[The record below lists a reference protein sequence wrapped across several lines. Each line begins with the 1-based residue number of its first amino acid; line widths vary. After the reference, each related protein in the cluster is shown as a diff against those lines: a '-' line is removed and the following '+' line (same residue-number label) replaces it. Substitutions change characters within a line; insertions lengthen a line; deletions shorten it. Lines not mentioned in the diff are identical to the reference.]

1 MALYAA
7 PPCGSGVIV
16 VRFRAVGD
24 SSWSYT
30 NPLPCRPGVTR
41 NFLVAG
47 MRANTAY
54 VMQHLITS
62 PSGTTQS
69 PSLTY
74 TTGSVPP
81 SVTFPPVSVPL
92 APTSQSDPLHNL
104 VVHMLPL
111 PRPGV
116 ADPFATDLSGRL
128 VWYYD
133 PAQAGLSNVMPN
145 SIVPG
150 GTMLLLGSDG
160 LTQSSSVT
168 GSLDVLREI
177 DLAGDTIRETNVD
190 AINAQLQALGQEH
203 IYELHHEAL
212 RLPGGN
218 TAVLGQTMQT
228 INGTDVVGDMVIVL
242 DSNFQVIWT
251 WDAFNYA
258 QQISNGNPYHPVL
271 GELCSTG
278 NPAALCAVPD
288 SSALDWLH
296 TNAISYSPADGN
308 LIVSLRHQDWIVKI
322 DYQNGQG
329 DGHVIWRLGKNGDF
343 TISSTDP
350 NPWFSHQHDPHYVGL
365 STIVLFDNGNT
376 RCTATNGSIITGCDS
391 RGQALKLDEHNRT
404 ATLDAQHRPRRI
416 LMRAGQRPTTIP
428 QQLRLRGRLLL
439 RPALHPRPGLL
450 RPLNRD
456 ARRRQPNL
464 RPTSQRARIPLLP
477 SRRSIPRHRPR
488 MTGPC

>member
-1 MALYAA
+1 M
-7 PPCGSGVIV
+7 
-16 VRFRAVGD
+16 
-24 SSWSYT
+24 
-30 NPLPCRPGVTR
+30 
-41 NFLVAG
+41 
-47 MRANTAY
+47 
-54 VMQHLITS
+54 
-62 PSGTTQS
+62 
-69 PSLTY
+69 
-74 TTGSVPP
+74 
-81 SVTFPPVSVPL
+81 PL
-92 APTSQSDPLHNL
+92 APTSQSDAVHNL

-111 PRPGV
+111 PPPGV
-116 ADPFATDLSGRL
+116 ADPFATDLSGRV

-133 PAQAGLSNVMPN
+133 PQQAGLSNVMPN

-160 LTQSSSVT
+160 LTQSSSIP

-242 DSNFQVIWT
+242 GSNFQVIWT

-296 TNAISYSPADGN
+296 TNAISYSPPTAASSSPYATRTG
-308 LIVSLRHQDWIVKI
+308 SSRSTTKTRH
-322 DYQNGQG
+322 G

-404 ATLDAQHRPRRI
+404 ATLALNTDLGGFSCA
-416 LMRAGQRPTTIP
+416 LGSA
-428 QQLRLRGRLLL
+428 QQLSPNNYAFGAGFFSNPPCIPG
-439 RPALHPRPGLL
+439 PASYG
-450 RPLNRD
+450 
-456 ARRRQPNL
+456 
-464 RPTSQRARIPLLP
+464 
-477 SRRSIPRHRPR
+477 RSIETLADGSQTYAQQVNALEYRSFRVAGLYLG
-488 MTGPC
+488 TDLG

>member
-1 MALYAA
+1 MVLHQPAALLAGRDAQLPGRGHAREHRLRHAA
-7 PPCGSGVIV
+7 PDHQPLGDYPV
-16 VRFRAVGD
+16 AVAELHDRLTAAIGH
-24 SSWSYT
+24 
-30 NPLPCRPGVTR
+30 LP
-41 NFLVAG
+41 AD
-47 MRANTAY
+47 
-54 VMQHLITS
+54 Q
-62 PSGTTQS
+62 Q
-69 PSLTY
+69 
-74 TTGSVPP
+74 
-81 SVTFPPVSVPL
+81 PL
-92 APTSQSDPLHNL
+92 APTSQSDAVHNL

-116 ADPFATDLSGRL
+116 ADPFATDLSGRV

-133 PAQAGLSNVMPN
+133 PQQAGLSNVMPN

-160 LTQSSSVT
+160 LTQSSSMP

-190 AINAQLQALGQEH
+190 AINAQLQTLGQEH

-212 RLPGGN
+212 RLPAGN

-428 QQLRLRGRLLL
+428 QQPRLRGRLLL